1 VWPLEP
7 QGIARFA
14 EGLDLIIV
22 VEEKRSLIETQIREQ
37 LYGTLNA
44 PVVIGKK
51 DETGKT
57 LFQAKGALEPN
68 QIAVAIAER
77 ILGRQK
83 DAGIEE
89 RLAGLRSATGTVR
102 NTPDAAERKPYF
114 CAGCPH
120 NSSTVVPD
128 GGRAYAGIGCHWM
141 AQLVEGRKTEGF
153 TQMGGEGANWIGEA
167 PFSTRKHVFQNLGD
181 GTYNHSGILAI
192 RAAAAAGVNITYKIL
207 YNDAVA
213 MTGGQPHEGGL
224 TVSQIAR
231 QVAAEGAKRVV
242 IVTDEPDK
250 YPSDIEWPFGTQIH
264 HRSELDRVQRE
275 LMDIEGLTV
284 LIYDQTCA
292 AEKRRRRKR
301 GTFPDPDKRIVIN
314 ELVCEGCGDCGVQSN
329 CVAIVPAET
338 EFGRKRQID
347 QSSCNKDYS
356 CLKGFCPSFVTVKG
370 GTLRKGKAAEF
381 GKRADA
387 TLFEVLPEPK
397 LPDVDRP
404 YSIVVTGIGGT
415 GVVTVGAL
423 IGMAAHLEG
432 KGCGII
438 DMAGLAQKG
447 GSVIAHLKVAPTPQD
462 IQTIRVAAGG
472 ADLVLGCDLIVAA
485 SEKVLS
491 TVRSGHTK
499 MVVNSHEA
507 MPADFTQNADYVL
520 PSRLMNVA
528 MEARAGKAR
537 VDYVEATRLATALTG
552 NSIAANLFMLGFA
565 WQKGTI
571 PVSGE
576 ALDRAIELNGVAVE
590 MNRQAFIWGRR
601 AAHDLARVE
610 ALIAPEPGADDMHHA
625 SHGLK
630 ELVERRVAFLTDY
643 QNAAYAS
650 RYKDLVDRVER
661 VEAARAG
668 GQSGLAEAV
677 ARYYFK
683 LMAYKDEY
691 EVARLYT
698 DGSFERQVAAQFDGD
713 YKLEFNLAPPILAK
727 RDPDTG
733 HLRKQTFGPWM
744 MTAFRWLARARGL
757 RGTAFDIFGYS
768 QERRTERGL
777 IGEYEANVSE
787 IIETLTPDN
796 HDLAVE
802 IARMPERIR
811 GYGHVK
817 QRHLA
822 EAKATEAALLA
833 DYRAGRPARKA
844 VA

>member
-1 VWPLEP
+1 
-7 QGIARFA
+7 
-14 EGLDLIIV
+14 
-22 VEEKRSLIETQIREQ
+22 
-37 LYGTLNA
+37 
-44 PVVIGKK
+44 
-51 DETGKT
+51 
-57 LFQAKGALEPN
+57 
-68 QIAVAIAER
+68 
-77 ILGRQK
+77 
-83 DAGIEE
+83 
-89 RLAGLRSATGTVR
+89 
-102 NTPDAAERKPYF
+102 
-114 CAGCPH
+114 
-120 NSSTVVPD
+120 
-128 GGRAYAGIGCHWM
+128 
-141 AQLVEGRKTEGF
+141 
-153 TQMGGEGANWIGEA
+153 
-167 PFSTRKHVFQNLGD
+167 
-181 GTYNHSGILAI
+181 
-192 RAAAAAGVNITYKIL
+192 
-207 YNDAVA
+207 
-213 MTGGQPHEGGL
+213 
-224 TVSQIAR
+224 
-231 QVAAEGAKRVV
+231 
-242 IVTDEPDK
+242 
-250 YPSDIEWPFGTQIH
+250 
-264 HRSELDRVQRE
+264 
-275 LMDIEGLTV
+275 
-284 LIYDQTCA
+284 
-292 AEKRRRRKR
+292 
-301 GTFPDPDKRIVIN
+301 
-314 ELVCEGCGDCGVQSN
+314 
-329 CVAIVPAET
+329 
-338 EFGRKRQID
+338 
-347 QSSCNKDYS
+347 
-356 CLKGFCPSFVTVKG
+356 
-370 GTLRKGKAAEF
+370 
-381 GKRADA
+381 
-387 TLFEVLPEPK
+387 
-397 LPDVDRP
+397 
-404 YSIVVTGIGGT
+404 
-415 GVVTVGAL
+415 
-423 IGMAAHLEG
+423 
-432 KGCGII
+432 
-438 DMAGLAQKG
+438 
-447 GSVIAHLKVAPTPQD
+447 VIAHLKVAPTPQD
-462 IQTIRVAAGG
+462 IRTIRVAAGG
-472 ADLVLGCDLIVAA
+472 ADLVLGCDIIVAA

-491 TVRSGHTK
+491 TVRGGHTK

-507 MPADFTQNADYVL
+507 MPADFTQNADYVM
-520 PSRLMNVA
+520 PSRLMNVT

-625 SHGLK
+625 SHGLD
-630 ELVERRVAFLTDY
+630 EQVERRVAFLIDY

-650 RYKDLVDRVER
+650 RYKDLVDRVAR
-661 VEAARAG
+661 AEAARAG

-768 QERRTERGL
+768 PERRTERGL
-777 IGEYEANVSE
+777 IGEYEAVVSE
-787 IIETLTPDN
+787 IMETLTPDN

-833 DYRAGRPARKA
+833 DYRAGKAARKA